1 MAALR
6 TAPPVAFTSDLFCF
20 PYIGAKN
27 ESFLWLTALK
37 QKSLLLADASPLQ
50 ARGTHYLC
58 VHSFN
63 EYLLS
68 TSTVL
73 SANFFLSENS
83 LFGALGTHLAT
94 TSLEMSQKTSVP

>member
-1 MAALR
+1 MR
-6 TAPPVAFTSDLFCF
+6 DSPEHKITSCLHRRSVFY
-20 PYIGAKN
+20 PYIGTKN

-50 ARGTHYLC
+50 ARGSYYLY

-68 TSTVL
+68 TSTVS
-73 SANFFLSENS
+73 SAAFY
-83 LFGALGTHLAT
+83 
-94 TSLEMSQKTSVP
+94 QKTPFLVPQGHI

>member
-1 MAALR
+1 MTALS
-6 TAPPVAFTSDLFCF
+6 TKSPVAFIGDLFF
-20 PYIGAKN
+20 YPYIGTKN

-50 ARGTHYLC
+50 ARGSYYLY

-68 TSTVL
+68 TSTVS
-73 SANFFLSENS
+73 SAAFY
-83 LFGALGTHLAT
+83 
-94 TSLEMSQKTSVP
+94 QKTPFLEPQGHI